1 MAKIFGG
8 IDIDVITDLTKLPQ
22 KVASAQS
29 ALETAGITGA
39 SYKVLVYV
47 GDQLVRGTNYW
58 FIAEQTVVLAEPEKH
73 IVIVAINE
81 FEGEYEIVKSSI
93 VRII

>member
-8 IDIDVITDLTKLPQ
+8 IDIDVITDLKKLPQ
-22 KVASAQS
+22 QVASAQS
-29 ALETAGITGA
+29 ALETAGLTGA

-58 FIAEQTVVLAEPEKH
+58 FIAEQTLVLATPEKH
-73 IVIVAINE
+73 IVIMAINE
-81 FEGEYEIVKSSI
+81 YEGEYEIVKSSI

>member
-1 MAKIFGG
+1 MAKFFGG
-8 IDIDVITDLTKLPQ
+8 IDIEIITDLTKLPQ

-29 ALETAGITGA
+29 ELEHSGLTGA
-39 SYKVLVYV
+39 SYKALIYV
-47 GDQLVRGTNYW
+47 GEQVVRGTNYW
-58 FIAEQTVVLAEPEKH
+58 FIAEQTLTLATPEKH

-81 FEGEYEIVKSSI
+81 FEGEYEIVKSSV